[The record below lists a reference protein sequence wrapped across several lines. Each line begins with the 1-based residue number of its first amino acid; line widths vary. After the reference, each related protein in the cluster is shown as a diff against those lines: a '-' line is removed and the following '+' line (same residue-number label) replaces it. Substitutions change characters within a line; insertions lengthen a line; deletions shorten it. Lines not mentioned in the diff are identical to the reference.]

1 VLPGRSA
8 TRLSPLYWIYW
19 VVSVALNRSA
29 RTSSFMFSG
38 LLIIL
43 LPLIVGYLI
52 PLHQSALR
60 LINRLLSWIV
70 YVILFFMGISL
81 AFLDNLASNLLS
93 ILHYSAV
100 SVVVILLCNIAALL
114 WLERKIPWKNH
125 HHQEKLPSRIAMAL
139 ESLKL
144 CGVVVLGFLL
154 GLTGWSF
161 LQHATEAS
169 EYTLIFLLFL
179 IGIQLRNNGM
189 TLKQIV
195 LNRRGMMVAGGCRQF
210 NGGGVINAFILD
222 LPLKTGLAMASGFG
236 WYSLSGILL
245 TESFG
250 PVIGSAAFFNDLAR
264 ELLAI
269 MLIPGLVRRSRSTAL
284 GLCGATSMDFTLPVL
299 QRSGGLE
306 MVPAAIVHGFILSLL
321 VPVLMAFFSA

>member
-1 VLPGRSA
+1 
-8 TRLSPLYWIYW
+8 
-19 VVSVALNRSA
+19 
-29 RTSSFMFSG
+29 MFSG

-52 PLHQSALR
+52 PLRHESVLK
-60 LINRLLSWIV
+60 LINRFLSWIV

-81 AFLDNLASNLLS
+81 AFLDNLATNLLS

-100 SVVVILLCNIAALL
+100 TVVVILLCNIAALL
-114 WLERKIPWKNH
+114 WLERTIPWKNY

-154 GLTGWSF
+154 GLTGWAF

-195 LNRRGMMVAGGCRQF
+195 LNRRGMIVAVIVVISSMA
-210 NGGGVINAFILD
+210 GGVINAFILD
-222 LPLKTGLAMASGFG
+222 LPLKTSLAMASGFG

-264 ELLAI
+264 ELIAI

-321 VPVLMAFFSA
+321 VPILMAFFSA

>member
-1 VLPGRSA
+1 
-8 TRLSPLYWIYW
+8 
-19 VVSVALNRSA
+19 
-29 RTSSFMFSG
+29 MFSG

-52 PLHQSALR
+52 PLHRESALR
-60 LINRLLSWIV
+60 LINRFLSWIV

-81 AFLDNLASNLLS
+81 AFLDNLSANLLS
-93 ILHYSAV
+93 ILHYSV
-100 SVVVILLCNIAALL
+100 VTVVVILLCNIAALF
-114 WLERKIPWKNH
+114 WLERTIPWKNNH
-125 HHQEKLPSRIAMAL
+125 QQEKLPSRIAMAL

-144 CGVVVLGFLL
+144 CGVVMLGFLL

-195 LNRRGMMVAGGCRQF
+195 LNRRGMIVAIVVVASSMVA
-210 NGGGVINAFILD
+210 GVINAVILD

-264 ELLAI
+264 ELIAI

-306 MVPAAIVHGFILSLL
+306 LVPAAIVHGFILSLL

>member
-1 VLPGRSA
+1 
-8 TRLSPLYWIYW
+8 
-19 VVSVALNRSA
+19 
-29 RTSSFMFSG
+29 MFSG

-43 LPLIVGYLI
+43 LPLVVGYLI
-52 PLHQSALR
+52 PLHHESALK
-60 LINRLLSWIV
+60 LINRFLSWIV

-81 AFLDNLASNLLS
+81 AFLDNLAANLLS
-93 ILHYSAV
+93 ILHYSV
-100 SVVVILLCNIAALL
+100 VTIVVILLCNIAALF
-114 WLERKIPWKNH
+114 WLERALPWKNH
-125 HHQEKLPSRIAMAL
+125 HQQEKLPSRIAMAL

-154 GLTGWSF
+154 GLTGLAF
-161 LQHATEAS
+161 LKHATEAS

-195 LNRRGMMVAGGCRQF
+195 LNRRGMIIAVVVVGSSLI
-210 NGGGVINAFILD
+210 GGVINAFILD

-236 WYSLSGILL
+236 WYSLSGILM

-250 PVIGSAAFFNDLAR
+250 PVIGSASFFNDLGR
-264 ELLAI
+264 ELIAI
-269 MLIPGLVRRSRSTAL
+269 MLIPGLVRKSRSTAV
-284 GLCGATSMDFTLPVL
+284 GLCGATSMDFTLSVL

-306 MVPAAIVHGFILSLL
+306 LVPAAIVHGFILSLL
-321 VPVLMAFFSA
+321 VPILMALFTA

>member
-1 VLPGRSA
+1 
-8 TRLSPLYWIYW
+8 
-19 VVSVALNRSA
+19 
-29 RTSSFMFSG
+29 MFSG

-52 PLHQSALR
+52 PLHRESALR
-60 LINRLLSWIV
+60 LINRFLSWIV

-81 AFLDNLASNLLS
+81 AFLDNLATNLLA
-93 ILHYSAV
+93 ILHYS
-100 SVVVILLCNIAALL
+100 VVTCAVILLCNIAALF
-114 WLERKIPWKNH
+114 WLERTIPWNNH

-144 CGVVVLGFLL
+144 CGVVVLGFVL
-154 GLTGWSF
+154 GLSGWNF

-195 LNRRGMMVAGGCRQF
+195 LNRRGMIVAVIVVISSLVA
-210 NGGGVINAFILD
+210 GVINAFILG

-264 ELLAI
+264 ELIAI

>member
-1 VLPGRSA
+1 
-8 TRLSPLYWIYW
+8 
-19 VVSVALNRSA
+19 
-29 RTSSFMFSG
+29 MFSG

-43 LPLIVGYLI
+43 LPLVIGYLI
-52 PLHQSALR
+52 PLHRPSALK
-60 LINRLLSWIV
+60 LITRFLSWIV

-81 AFLDNLASNLLS
+81 AFLDNLASNLLA
-93 ILHYSAV
+93 ILHYAAV
-100 SVVVILLCNIAALL
+100 SVVIIMLCNIAALM
-114 WLERKIPWKNH
+114 WLEQKMPWQNH
-125 HHQEKLPSRIAMAL
+125 HRQEKLPSRLAMVL
-139 ESLKL
+139 ESLQL
-144 CGVVVLGFLL
+144 CGVVLIGFLI
-154 GLTGWSF
+154 GLSGLSF

-189 TLKQIV
+189 TLRQIV
-195 LNRRGMMVAGGCRQF
+195 LNRRGMIVAVVVMVSSLL
-210 NGGGVINAFILD
+210 GGVINAFILD

-245 TESFG
+245 TESYG

-299 QRSGGLE
+299 QRSGGVE
-306 MVPAAIVHGFILSLL
+306 IVPAAIVHGFILSLL
-321 VPVLMAFFSA
+321 VPILMAFFSA

>member
-1 VLPGRSA
+1 
-8 TRLSPLYWIYW
+8 
-19 VVSVALNRSA
+19 
-29 RTSSFMFSG
+29 MFSG

-43 LPLIVGYLI
+43 LPLVIGYLI
-52 PLHQSALR
+52 PLNQPSALK
-60 LINRLLSWIV
+60 LITRLLSWIV

-81 AFLDNLASNLLS
+81 AFLDNLASNLLA
-93 ILHYSAV
+93 ILHYAAV
-100 SVVVILLCNIAALL
+100 SVVIILLCNIAALM
-114 WLERKIPWKNH
+114 WLEQKMPWQNH
-125 HHQEKLPSRIAMAL
+125 HRQEKLPSRLAMAL
-139 ESLKL
+139 ESLQL
-144 CGVVVLGFLL
+144 CGVVLIGFLI
-154 GLTGWSF
+154 GLSGLSF

-189 TLKQIV
+189 TLRQIV
-195 LNRRGMMVAGGCRQF
+195 LNRRGMIVAVVVMISSLL
-210 NGGGVINAFILD
+210 GGVINAFILD

-245 TESFG
+245 TESYG

-269 MLIPGLVRRSRSTAL
+269 MLIPGMVRRSRSTAL

-299 QRSGGLE
+299 QRSGGVE
-306 MVPAAIVHGFILSLL
+306 IVPAAIVHGFILSLL
-321 VPVLMAFFSA
+321 VPILMAFFSA

>member
-1 VLPGRSA
+1 
-8 TRLSPLYWIYW
+8 
-19 VVSVALNRSA
+19 
-29 RTSSFMFSG
+29 MFSG

-43 LPLIVGYLI
+43 VPLIAGYLI
-52 PLHQSALR
+52 PLRHRSALQ

-81 AFLDNLASNLLS
+81 AFLDNLSSNLLA
-93 ILHYSAV
+93 IFHYSAV
-100 SVVVILLCNIAALL
+100 SIVVILLCNIIALL
-114 WLERKIPWKNH
+114 WLERTLPWRHNH
-125 HHQEKLPSRIAMAL
+125 QQEKLPSRIAMAL
-139 ESLKL
+139 ESLQL
-144 CGVVVLGFLL
+144 CGVVLLGFLL
-154 GLTGWSF
+154 GLTGWPI

-195 LNRRGMMVAGGCRQF
+195 LNRRGMIVAVVVALSSLVA
-210 NGGGVINAFILD
+210 GVINAFILD

-264 ELLAI
+264 ELIAI
-269 MLIPGLVRRSRSTAL
+269 MLIPGLVLRHRSTAL
-284 GLCGATSMDFTLPVL
+284 GICGATSMDFTLPVL
-299 QRSGGLE
+299 QRSGGVE
-306 MVPAAIVHGFILSLL
+306 IVPAAIVHGFILSLL
-321 VPVLMAFFSA
+321 VPLLMAFFSA

>member
-1 VLPGRSA
+1 ML
-8 TRLSPLYWIYW
+8 
-19 VVSVALNRSA
+19 
-29 RTSSFMFSG
+29 SG

-52 PLHQSALR
+52 PLRHQGALR

-81 AFLDNLASNLLS
+81 AFLDNLSSNLLA
-93 ILHYSAV
+93 ILHYSVV
-100 SVVVILLCNIAALL
+100 SIVVILLCNIVALL
-114 WLERKIPWKNH
+114 WLERSLPWRH
-125 HHQEKLPSRIAMAL
+125 QHQQEKLPSRIAMAL

-144 CGVVVLGFLL
+144 CGVVVIGFAL
-154 GLTGWSF
+154 GLTGLPI

-169 EYTLIFLLFL
+169 EYTLIFLLL
-179 IGIQLRNNGM
+179 LVGIQLRNNGM

-195 LNRRGMMVAGGCRQF
+195 LNRRGMIVAVIVAVSSLA
-210 NGGGVINAFILD
+210 GGVINAFILD
-222 LPLKTGLAMASGFG
+222 LPIKTGMAMASGFG

-264 ELLAI
+264 ELIAI

-299 QRSGGLE
+299 QRSGGVE
-306 MVPAAIVHGFILSLL
+306 IVPAAIVHGFILSLL
-321 VPVLMAFFSA
+321 VPLLMAFFSA

>member
-1 VLPGRSA
+1 
-8 TRLSPLYWIYW
+8 
-19 VVSVALNRSA
+19 
-29 RTSSFMFSG
+29 MFSG

-43 LPLIVGYLI
+43 VPLIVGYLI
-52 PLHQSALR
+52 PLRHRAALK

-70 YVILFFMGISL
+70 YLILFFMGISL
-81 AFLDNLASNLLS
+81 AFLDNLASNLLA

-100 SVVVILLCNIAALL
+100 SVTIILLCNIAALF
-114 WLERKIPWKNH
+114 WLERSLPWRHNH
-125 HHQEKLPSRIAMAL
+125 KQEKLPSRIAMAL
-139 ESLKL
+139 ESLQL
-144 CGVVVLGFLL
+144 C
-154 GLTGWSF
+154 GLTGLPI

-179 IGIQLRNNGM
+179 VGIQLRNSGM

-195 LNRRGMMVAGGCRQF
+195 LNRRGMIVAVVVVASSMLA
-210 NGGGVINAFILD
+210 GVINALILG
-222 LPLKTGLAMASGFG
+222 LPLKTALAMASGFG

-264 ELLAI
+264 ELIAI
-269 MLIPGLVRRSRSTAL
+269 MLIPGMVGRSRSTAL

-321 VPVLMAFFSA
+321 VPLLMAFFSA

>member
-1 VLPGRSA
+1 
-8 TRLSPLYWIYW
+8 
-19 VVSVALNRSA
+19 
-29 RTSSFMFSG
+29 MFSG

-43 LPLIVGYLI
+43 LPLVIGYLI
-52 PLHQSALR
+52 PLHRPSALK
-60 LINRLLSWIV
+60 LITRFLSWIV

-81 AFLDNLASNLLS
+81 AFLDNLASNLLA
-93 ILHYSAV
+93 ILHYAAV
-100 SVVVILLCNIAALL
+100 SVVIIMLCNIAALM
-114 WLERKIPWKNH
+114 WLEQKMPWQNH
-125 HHQEKLPSRIAMAL
+125 HRQEKLPSRLAMAL
-139 ESLKL
+139 ESLQL
-144 CGVVVLGFLL
+144 CGVVLIGFLI
-154 GLTGWSF
+154 GLSGLSF

-189 TLKQIV
+189 TLRQIV
-195 LNRRGMMVAGGCRQF
+195 LNRRGMIVAVMVMVSSLL
-210 NGGGVINAFILD
+210 GGVINAFILD

-245 TESFG
+245 TESYG

-299 QRSGGLE
+299 QRSGGVE
-306 MVPAAIVHGFILSLL
+306 IVPAAIVHGFILSLL
-321 VPVLMAFFSA
+321 VPILMAFFSA

>member
-1 VLPGRSA
+1 
-8 TRLSPLYWIYW
+8 
-19 VVSVALNRSA
+19 
-29 RTSSFMFSG
+29 MFSG

-52 PLHQSALR
+52 PLHRESALR
-60 LINRLLSWIV
+60 LINRFLSWIV

-81 AFLDNLASNLLS
+81 AFLDNLAANLLS

-100 SVVVILLCNIAALL
+100 TVVVILLCNIAALF
-114 WLERKIPWKNH
+114 WLERAIPWKNK

-144 CGVVVLGFLL
+144 CGVVILGFML
-154 GLTGWSF
+154 GLTGFSF

-195 LNRRGMMVAGGCRQF
+195 LNRRGMMVAVMVLASSMVA
-210 NGGGVINAFILD
+210 GVINALILG

-264 ELLAI
+264 ELIAI
-269 MLIPGLVRRSRSTAL
+269 MLIPALVRRSRSTAL

-299 QRSGGLE
+299 QRSGGIEL
-306 MVPAAIVHGFILSLL
+306 VPAAIVHGFILSLL
-321 VPVLMAFFSA
+321 VPILMAFFSA

>member
-1 VLPGRSA
+1 
-8 TRLSPLYWIYW
+8 
-19 VVSVALNRSA
+19 
-29 RTSSFMFSG
+29 MFSG

-43 LPLIVGYLI
+43 LPLVIGYLI
-52 PLHQSALR
+52 PLHRPSALK
-60 LINRLLSWIV
+60 LIARLLSWIV

-81 AFLDNLASNLLS
+81 AFLDNLASNLLA
-93 ILHYSAV
+93 ILHYAAV
-100 SVVVILLCNIAALL
+100 SVVIILLCNIAALM
-114 WLERKIPWKNH
+114 WLEQKMPWQNH
-125 HHQEKLPSRIAMAL
+125 HRQEKLPSRLAMAL
-139 ESLKL
+139 ESLQL
-144 CGVVVLGFLL
+144 CGVVFIGFMI
-154 GLTGWSF
+154 GLSGISF

-189 TLKQIV
+189 TLRQIV
-195 LNRRGMMVAGGCRQF
+195 LNRRGMIVAMVVMVSSLLGGI
-210 NGGGVINAFILD
+210 INAFILD

-245 TESFG
+245 TESYG

-299 QRSGGLE
+299 QRSGGVE
-306 MVPAAIVHGFILSLL
+306 IVPAAIVHGFILSLL
-321 VPVLMAFFSA
+321 VPILMAFFSA

>member
-1 VLPGRSA
+1 
-8 TRLSPLYWIYW
+8 
-19 VVSVALNRSA
+19 
-29 RTSSFMFSG
+29 MFSG

-43 LPLIVGYLI
+43 LPLVIGYLI
-52 PLHQSALR
+52 PLHRPSALK
-60 LINRLLSWIV
+60 LIARLLSWIV
-70 YVILFFMGISL
+70 YVILLFMGISL
-81 AFLDNLASNLLS
+81 AFLDNLASNLLA
-93 ILHYSAV
+93 ILHYAAV
-100 SVVVILLCNIAALL
+100 SVVIILLCNIAALM
-114 WLERKIPWKNH
+114 WLEQKMPWQNH
-125 HHQEKLPSRIAMAL
+125 HRQEKLPSRLAMAL
-139 ESLKL
+139 ESLQL
-144 CGVVVLGFLL
+144 CGVVFIGFLI
-154 GLTGWSF
+154 GLSGISF

-189 TLKQIV
+189 TLRQIV
-195 LNRRGMMVAGGCRQF
+195 LNRRGMIVAVVVMVSSLLGGI
-210 NGGGVINAFILD
+210 INAFILD

-245 TESFG
+245 TESYG

-299 QRSGGLE
+299 QRSGGVE
-306 MVPAAIVHGFILSLL
+306 IVPAAIVHGFILSLL
-321 VPVLMAFFSA
+321 VPILMAFFSA

>member
-1 VLPGRSA
+1 
-8 TRLSPLYWIYW
+8 
-19 VVSVALNRSA
+19 
-29 RTSSFMFSG
+29 MFSG

-52 PLHQSALR
+52 PLHRESALR
-60 LINRLLSWIV
+60 LINRFLSWIV

-81 AFLDNLASNLLS
+81 AFLDNLSANLLS
-93 ILHYSAV
+93 ILHYSV
-100 SVVVILLCNIAALL
+100 VTVVVILLCNIAALF
-114 WLERKIPWKNH
+114 WLERTIPWKNNH
-125 HHQEKLPSRIAMAL
+125 QQEKLPSRIAMAL

-154 GLTGWSF
+154 GLTGFSF

-195 LNRRGMMVAGGCRQF
+195 LNRRGMMVAVVVIASSMVA
-210 NGGGVINAFILD
+210 GVINAFILD

-264 ELLAI
+264 ELIAI

-299 QRSGGLE
+299 QRSGGIEL
-306 MVPAAIVHGFILSLL
+306 VPAAIVHGFILSLL
-321 VPVLMAFFSA
+321 VPILMALFSA

>member
-1 VLPGRSA
+1 ML
-8 TRLSPLYWIYW
+8 
-19 VVSVALNRSA
+19 
-29 RTSSFMFSG
+29 SG

-43 LPLIVGYLI
+43 LPLIAGYLI
-52 PLHQSALR
+52 PLRHQGALR

-81 AFLDNLASNLLS
+81 AFLDNLSSNLLA
-93 ILHYSAV
+93 ILHYSVV
-100 SVVVILLCNIAALL
+100 SIVVILLCNIVALL
-114 WLERKIPWKNH
+114 WLERSLPWLH
-125 HHQEKLPSRIAMAL
+125 QHQQEKLPSRIAMAL

-144 CGVVVLGFLL
+144 CGVVVIGFAL
-154 GLTGWSF
+154 GLTGLPI

-169 EYTLIFLLFL
+169 EYTLIFLLL
-179 IGIQLRNNGM
+179 LVGIQLRNNGM

-195 LNRRGMMVAGGCRQF
+195 LNRRGMIVAVIVAVSSLA
-210 NGGGVINAFILD
+210 GGVINAFILD
-222 LPLKTGLAMASGFG
+222 LPIKTGMAMASGFG

-264 ELLAI
+264 ELIAI

-299 QRSGGLE
+299 QRSGGVE
-306 MVPAAIVHGFILSLL
+306 IVPAAIVHGFILSLL
-321 VPVLMAFFSA
+321 VPLLMAFFSA

>member
-1 VLPGRSA
+1 
-8 TRLSPLYWIYW
+8 
-19 VVSVALNRSA
+19 
-29 RTSSFMFSG
+29 MFSG

-43 LPLIVGYLI
+43 LPLILGYLI
-52 PLHQSALR
+52 PLHKESALR
-60 LINRLLSWIV
+60 LINRFLSWIV

-81 AFLDNLASNLLS
+81 AFLDNLSANLLS

-100 SVVVILLCNIAALL
+100 TVVVILLCNIAALL
-114 WLERKIPWKNH
+114 WLERTIPWKNK

-144 CGVVVLGFLL
+144 CGVVVLGFIL
-154 GLTGWSF
+154 GLSGWNF

-195 LNRRGMMVAGGCRQF
+195 LNRRGMIVAVVVAASSLVAGI
-210 NGGGVINAFILD
+210 INAFILD

-264 ELLAI
+264 ELIAI

-321 VPVLMAFFSA
+321 VPILMALFSA